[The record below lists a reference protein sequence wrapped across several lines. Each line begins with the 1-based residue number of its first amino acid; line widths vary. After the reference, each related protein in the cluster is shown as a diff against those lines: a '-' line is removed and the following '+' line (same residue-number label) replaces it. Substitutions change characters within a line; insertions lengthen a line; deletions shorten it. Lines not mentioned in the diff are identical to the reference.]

1 MLYEADKRVVA
12 LLREPIFDLYSTH
25 VYCMLR
31 EGKSHSSVEAE
42 VNGRFR
48 TPMSGLKHKVLDN
61 QVYHLEWSLMP
72 LSSPEIGGDA
82 ADSTAD
88 RH

>member
-31 EGKSHSSVEAE
+31 EGV
-42 VNGRFR
+42 GRSGV
-48 TPMSGLKHKVLDN
+48 SGLKHKVLDN